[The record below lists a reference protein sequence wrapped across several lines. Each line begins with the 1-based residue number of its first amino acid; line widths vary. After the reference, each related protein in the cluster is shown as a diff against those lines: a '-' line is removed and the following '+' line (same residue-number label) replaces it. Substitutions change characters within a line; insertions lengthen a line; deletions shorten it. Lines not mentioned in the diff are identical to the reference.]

1 MEEKY
6 VTYQKFNTLVEVE
19 VILDILKQNDIQY
32 KLEDNRQ
39 LTPSVIFGE
48 SSEANIRLKLKQSD
62 FEKADNLINAFIE
75 TTIGTIDE
83 DYYLLSFSDEE
94 LLEVVNKRDEW
105 SHYDYNV
112 AKIEL
117 KKRGIEI
124 SEKLDKALKE
134 NRLNEL
140 KHEETGSGI
149 WTSVGYIS
157 AFLGGFIGIAIG
169 LSLWKSKKTLPSG
182 DRVYVYNS
190 NARLN
195 GMYITILGLI
205 MFITYMIVFLLNDI
219 NQ

>member
-19 VILDILKQNDIQY
+19 VILDILKQNEISY

-39 LTPSVIFGE
+39 ATPSIIFGE
-48 SSEANIRLKLKQSD
+48 SSEANIWLKLKQSD
-62 FEKADNLINAFIE
+62 FEKADNLINSFIKN
-75 TTIGTIDE
+75 TIGTIEE
-83 DYYLLSFSDEE
+83 DYYLLSFTDDE

-124 SEKLDKALKE
+124 NEKLDAVIKE
-134 NRLNEL
+134 NRLKEL

-149 WTSVGYIS
+149 WTIVGYIS
-157 AFLGGFIGIAIG
+157 AFLGGIIGIAIG

-182 DRVYVYNS
+182 DRMNVFDS
-190 NARLN
+190 SARLN
-195 GMYITILGLI
+195 GMYITILGII
-205 MFITYMIVFLLNDI
+205 MMITYSILIILNDLHR
-219 NQ
+219 